1 MLEGIG
7 KAGGG
12 ASRVISEVA
21 MVSMPSVWW
30 CWFFFFNAFYKDFK
44 MLFV

>member
-1 MLEGIG
+1 MPEGTG

-12 ASRVISEVA
+12 ASRVIAEVT
-21 MVSMPSVWW
+21 MVSMPAV
-30 CWFFFFNAFYKDFK
+30 CVCVCVFNAFYKDFK